1 MIEAG
6 ELWNDGL
13 SVGVEQI
20 DDHHKTL
27 IRLMLECREA
37 IDSDFGREWLKEI
50 LAALVSY
57 SKYHFLAEERLMY
70 ESGYPL
76 LGAQREAHRE
86 FSDRL
91 AEVVSNNFSDRKAL
105 NRELLGFLKDW
116 FVNHVMKQDALV
128 GAFLRGEAGEAEEA
142 GDGPG
147 GA

>member
-1 MIEAG
+1 MIDAK

-13 SVGVEQI
+13 SVGIEQI

-57 SKYHFLAEERLMY
+57 SKYHFLAEERLMF
-70 ESGYPL
+70 EAGYPL

-91 AEVVSNNFSDRKAL
+91 ADVVSSNFSDRKAL
-105 NRELLGFLKDW
+105 TRELFTFLREW
-116 FVNHVMKQDALV
+116 FMNHIMKQDALV
-128 GAFLRGEAGEAEEA
+128 GAFMRGE
-142 GDGPG
+142 GDEKSGPG
-147 GA
+147 